1 MAEDSIDCDMLI
13 SNQYELLDL
22 LKKQFSNFKKDNSD
36 RKTEIYFKK
45 RLSTIETYYTQFH
58 SNHKFL
64 KPHVEKT
71 APYIKDSILN
81 VFEETYFDISV
92 QIQEA
97 FENKFPPKPA
107 VTPKAGPSN
116 PRNENVNNDTR
127 VRLPKINLQSFSGN
141 CLEWP
146 SFADAFKT
154 VHDDNKSSNAQ
165 KFQYLKGV
173 LSGPAELL
181 IRYFS
186 ITDENYNLAYAEL
199 ERNYN
204 DRRLIFTQQMNLF
217 MDLANIRVE
226 SADSIR
232 ELVSVSR
239 ASMHVLENLNV
250 AVCEP
255 IFVHMVLQK
264 LPSETDDDVLSST
277 VSNKTNSCMDRFRKS
292 Y

>member
-1 MAEDSIDCDMLI
+1 M
-13 SNQYELLDL
+13 
-22 LKKQFSNFKKDNSD
+22 K
-36 RKTEIYFKK
+36 
-45 RLSTIETYYTQFH
+45 
-58 SNHKFL
+58 HKFL

-154 VHDDNKSSNAQ
+154 VHDDNKFSNAQ

-181 IRYFS
+181 IRHFS

-264 LPSETDDDVLSST
+264 LPPETKMFCLQQFPTKQIPVWTDLEKAIEIRLNSLSSENPEPDKKT
-277 VSNKTNSCMDRFRKS
+277 VK
-292 Y
+292 